1 MSKKKRILLVD
12 DDRDFVA
19 SVKAWLEAN
28 DLEVQVAFDGG
39 TGLKTAIKEK
49 PDLMI
54 LDVMMATDTEGIEIS
69 RKVAEVAE
77 LSRMPVVMLTGM
89 RKAKNLPFGLE
100 PDVNWLPVR
109 VVLEKPVPPDQLLKE
124 IKRLL
129 GD

>member
-28 DLEVQVAFDGG
+28 DLEVQVAFDGA